1 VCDKLQAELFTK
13 TLRNNKLFIEM
24 SHIFEFLRYTN
35 VLLVGFVISSLIKE
49 LGVLADVV
57 QFAEVQGITI
67 LY

>member
-1 VCDKLQAELFTK
+1 
-13 TLRNNKLFIEM
+13 M